1 MTHLPRLLGVLLVVI
16 LGAAA
21 HASPPAAINYQGRL
35 TDPDGFPLPDSSW
48 SVQFVIYRD
57 SLSFAP
63 GDILWESGPI
73 TVETRIGL
81 FSVLLGAAPM
91 VPLPDSLFADSLA
104 WLGVAVDGEA
114 ELTPRARIAATPY
127 ALNAGTAERLS
138 VDRYVDK
145 TGDTMSGP
153 LAVTGTFSAG
163 TDQAEAPVTLRSDDN
178 WRWDVG
184 NGSGD
189 LRLSDGTAGLGIGLA
204 STGVGAGTV
213 RFWSSG
219 GFVENLFFGSPTF
232 GDIFEIYGTGQTI
245 VRGTTD
251 WLDSTNAGSRV
262 RIAPDSSKISVIGDD
277 GLNKI
282 ELSGHNP
289 SGAVR
294 VRNGSGI
301 ASVTIDGGNEMG
313 GEAALYRSDG
323 LLAVYLRGGA
333 AATTEGGSIDLW
345 DGTGG
350 PLPSISLYPDA
361 TGDATVV
368 VPDNAINSV
377 EIEDESGVASVINTN
392 QVTLGQT
399 MTDLV
404 LINVTIPAH
413 GYIVLIATGQF
424 ENSGTTGINDLI
436 VQIDE
441 TAGGSAVPGQF
452 AQFGLGGYPNVG
464 TNYFPLTIQRV
475 YFKPVGTYTFRFEGS
490 AFSSGGSASC
500 NSAKITALYFPTS
513 YGPVATSETT
523 PTAGADPRLISII
536 GGDRT
541 PPQETAYEVDL
552 KVLEERAREARKA
565 AIEAEQARQQAERE
579 LAEAKRRQTE
589 LR

>member
-1 MTHLPRLLGVLLVVI
+1 MTRLPRLFGVLLVVF

-35 TDPDGFPLPDSSW
+35 TDPDGFPLPDSTW

-57 SLSFAP
+57 SLSVAP

-73 TVETRIGL
+73 TVDTKIGL
-81 FSVLLGAAPM
+81 FSVRLGTPPM
-91 VPLPDSLFADSLA
+91 APLPDSLFADSLA

-114 ELTPRARIAATPY
+114 ELTPRSRIVSTPY

-145 TGDTMSGP
+145 TGDTIGGS
-153 LAVTGTFSAG
+153 LAVTGALSTG
-163 TDQAEAPVTLRSDDN
+163 TDQIEAPVTFRSNDN

-184 NGSGD
+184 NGYGD
-189 LRLSDGTAGLGIGLA
+189 VRLSDGTAGLGIGLA

-245 VRGTTD
+245 MRGTTD

-262 RIAPDSSKISVIGDD
+262 RIAPDSSTVSVIGDD
-277 GLNKI
+277 GLNKVD
-282 ELSGHNP
+282 LFGYNS
-289 SGAVR
+289 SGALR
-294 VRNGSGI
+294 VRNSSGI
-301 ASVTIDGGNEMG
+301 ASATIDGGDEMG

-333 AATTEGGSIDLW
+333 AATSEGGSIDLW
-345 DGTGG
+345 DGSGG
-350 PLPSISLYPDA
+350 PLPSISLYPGA

-377 EIEDESGVASVINTN
+377 EMEDESGVASVINTN
-392 QVTLGQT
+392 QVVLGQT
-399 MTDLV
+399 MSDLV
-404 LINVTIPAH
+404 VISVTIPAH
-413 GYIVLIATGQF
+413 GYIVLIANGQF
-424 ENSGTTGINDLI
+424 ENSGTTSINDLV

-441 TAGGSAVPGQF
+441 TAGGSAMAGQYV
-452 AQFGLGGYPNVG
+452 QFGLGGYPNTG
-464 TNYFPLTIQRV
+464 ANYFPLSVQRI

-490 AFSSGGSASC
+490 SFSSGGSASC

-523 PTAGADPRLISII
+523 PSEGTDPRLISII

-541 PPQETAYEVDL
+541 PPQETTYEVDL
-552 KVLEERAREARKA
+552 KALEQRAREARKA
-565 AIEAEQARQQAERE
+565 AIEAEQARQQAERD